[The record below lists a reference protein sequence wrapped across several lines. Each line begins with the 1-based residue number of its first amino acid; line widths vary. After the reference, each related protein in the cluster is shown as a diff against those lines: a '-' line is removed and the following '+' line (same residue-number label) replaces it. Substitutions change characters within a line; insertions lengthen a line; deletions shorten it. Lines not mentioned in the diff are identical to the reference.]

1 MSPICRSD
9 IMANFPFTRRTLA
22 VEGKQAGGG
31 GGGGGVVVGGGAGG
45 GTLKK
50 VIYYISNRS
59 VSLVIV

>member
-1 MSPICRSD
+1 
-9 IMANFPFTRRTLA
+9 MANFPFTRRTLA

-31 GGGGGVVVGGGAGG
+31 GGGVVVGGGGAGG